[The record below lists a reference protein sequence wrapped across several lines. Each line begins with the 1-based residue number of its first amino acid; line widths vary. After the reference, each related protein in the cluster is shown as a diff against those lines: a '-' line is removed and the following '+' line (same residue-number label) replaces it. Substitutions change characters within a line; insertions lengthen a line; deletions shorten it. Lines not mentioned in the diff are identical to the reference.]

1 MAAPY
6 GLNVVESCLTCKL
19 REERFFCNLKG
30 PALQELERIKF
41 STSYPAGSI
50 LFVEGQ
56 EPRGVMIL
64 CQGRVKLSMS
74 SANGKTL
81 ILKIAGPGEVL
92 GLTATIAGEL
102 HEMTAEAVDP
112 VQINLIR
119 RADFQNFLARYQD
132 ACLHAAQELSAVHN
146 SACHEIRILGLSQSV
161 PERLARLVLDWDAKQ
176 SPAKQGSVRMALT
189 HEEISE
195 FLGTSRETITRV
207 LLDFK
212 KRKIIQLK
220 GATLVILDR
229 LRLQAMAGEPIDKR
243 G

>member
-6 GLNVVESCLTCKL
+6 GLNVIESCLTCKL
-19 REERFFCNLKG
+19 REDRLFCNLNV

-41 STSYPAGSI
+41 ATAYPAGSI
-50 LFVEGQ
+50 LFAEGQ

-74 SANGKTL
+74 SPNGKTL
-81 ILKIAGPGEVL
+81 ILKIAEPGEVL
-92 GLTATIAGEL
+92 GLSATISGEP
-102 HEMTAEAVDP
+102 HDTTAEAIDP

-119 RADFQNFLARYQD
+119 RADFQNFLTRYQD

-146 SACHEIRILGLSQSV
+146 TACHEIRMLGLSQSV
-161 PERLARLVLDWDAKQ
+161 PERLARLLLEWDAKQ
-176 SPAKQGSVRMALT
+176 PAAKRGRVRFALT

-195 FLGTSRETITRV
+195 FLGTSRETVTRV

-212 KRKIIQLK
+212 KRKVIELK
-220 GATLVILDR
+220 GATLTILDKSG
-229 LRLQAMAGEPIDKR
+229 LQTLAGESSHTER
-243 G
+243 

>member
-1 MAAPY
+1 
-6 GLNVVESCLTCKL
+6 
-19 REERFFCNLKG
+19 
-30 PALQELERIKF
+30 
-41 STSYPAGSI
+41 
-50 LFVEGQ
+50 
-56 EPRGVMIL
+56 MIL

-92 GLTATIAGEL
+92 GLSATIAGEPYDT
-102 HEMTAEAVDP
+102 TAEAVDP

-161 PERLARLVLDWDAKQ
+161 PERLARLLLEWDAKQ
-176 SPAKQGSVRMALT
+176 PAAKQGRVRFALT

-229 LRLQAMAGEPIDKR
+229 PRLQGMAGEPSHTR